1 MVLLFFPTSK
11 PFGLTINA
19 RSFYISTY
27 PSFISIMSMIRKD
40 IVIASTALGNTE
52 PGIVPLCWLREMS
65 NVVVD
70 NSFLQ
75 VKGFPLSS
83 LVTG

>member
-1 MVLLFFPTSK
+1 M
-11 PFGLTINA
+11 
-19 RSFYISTY
+19 
-27 PSFISIMSMIRKD
+27 
-40 IVIASTALGNTE
+40 IASTALGHTE